1 MGQESTQRLGPRQYE
16 GCRCPVLPHHSRV
29 ALCTGAFIAVR
40 ASGLCRLAPCVHSGF
55 GGSSRVSS
63 IWGGVPSACPFSH
76 AVASCP
82 TGTAGSSTK
91 TMSQPALSPFAW
103 VRRALSIAALFV
115 MVGWV
120 VGLAGALSRPWV
132 GMILGALG
140 LFLFGSAWATSRI
153 GGAGIGAGLIGFIAS
168 LGMALEG
175 HHALVA
181 ASAVIVEQ
189 PSLASWDPRSDII
202 ALRVGELR
210 HLRSQEGWARVR
222 RGSGKS
228 ASTTSMIV
236 TPLFDPALKQVVGF
250 HCRSMADPSRK
261 DGTWVLSSAAWAGS
275 GPVECGPGLSL
286 AVAKCQKAGI
296 AIEEGAVARMV
307 EVFATEAALR
317 QAHKLQMAVTIPIAF
332 LLLYSLLVI
341 CFCRRGAASVD

>member
-1 MGQESTQRLGPRQYE
+1 
-16 GCRCPVLPHHSRV
+16 
-29 ALCTGAFIAVR
+29 
-40 ASGLCRLAPCVHSGF
+40 
-55 GGSSRVSS
+55 
-63 IWGGVPSACPFSH
+63 
-76 AVASCP
+76 
-82 TGTAGSSTK
+82 
-91 TMSQPALSPFAW
+91 MSQSALSPLAW
-103 VRRALSIAALFV
+103 VRRALSIGALFV
-115 MVGWV
+115 IVGWL

-153 GGAGIGAGLIGFIAS
+153 GGAGVGAGLIGFIAS

-189 PSLASWDPRSDII
+189 PSLASWDPRSDIV
-202 ALRVGELR
+202 ALHVGKLR

-228 ASTTSMIV
+228 ASSTSMSVI
-236 TPLFDPALKQVVGF
+236 PLFDPALQQVVGF
-250 HCRSMADPSRK
+250 HCRSMPGPSRQ

-286 AVAKCQKAGI
+286 AVAKCHKAGI
-296 AIEEGAVARMV
+296 AIEEGAAARMV
-307 EVFATEAALR
+307 EVFSTEAELR
-317 QAHKLQMAVTIPIAF
+317 QAHNLRMVAVIPLSF